1 MDLTGWMEQWNMFPA
16 PGGTILC
23 AVSGGR
29 DSLCLLHYLNA
40 LSKSRPFQVAAAHLN
55 HGMRPTAE
63 RDEAFVRQFCRQ
75 YGIPLYVERVQVY
88 EDAAARKL
96 SVEET
101 GRQAR
106 YDFLERTADA
116 VGAERIAT
124 AHHQDDQA
132 ETVLLHLL
140 RGTGLEGLGGIPPVR
155 GRLIRP
161 LLQTP
166 RREIEAYLAELGQ
179 PYVEDETNEDLHY
192 ARNRLRRVIWPE
204 LEMLHGGA
212 RENIARTAQI
222 ARQESAYLNGLA
234 QAYLPRQGGALPCR
248 ELLAAPPVLRR
259 RALMLFLEQACCG
272 RKDLGYSHLE
282 ALERLCAGGGVLDLP
297 GGAVAVCRDGMLRL
311 TRRKQ
316 PAPEQALTPGQPL
329 QWGGYTV
336 ELADAAAEAP
346 YTAVLAPDDRV
357 TVRAWRR
364 GDGLTLPGG
373 RGRRSLKRLM
383 QEYGIP
389 PEARERI
396 PVVCLNGCA
405 AAVAGIGV
413 DQAFLPPRQGRTIQI
428 IIKERNESDQ

>member
-1 MDLTGWMEQWNMFPA
+1 MDLTGWMEQWNMFP
-16 PGGTILC
+16 PPEGTILC

-29 DSLCLLHYLNA
+29 DSLCLLHYLYT
-40 LSKSRPFQVAAAHLN
+40 LSKSRPFKVAAAHLN

-106 YDFLERTADA
+106 YDFLERIADDI
-116 VGAERIAT
+116 GAERIAT
-124 AHHQDDQA
+124 AHHQGDQA

-140 RGTGLEGLGGIPPVR
+140 RGTGPEGLGGIPPVR

-161 LLQTP
+161 LLDTP
-166 RREIEAYLAELGQ
+166 RCQIEAYLAELGQ
-179 PYVEDETNEDLHY
+179 SYVEDETNGDLHY

-204 LEMLHGGA
+204 LEKLHGGA
-212 RENIARTAQI
+212 QENIARAAQI
-222 ARQESAYLNGLA
+222 ARQESGYLNDLA
-234 QAYLPRQGGALPCR
+234 QAYLPRQGEALSCG

-259 RALMLFLEQACCG
+259 RALVLFLEQAGCG
-272 RKDLGYSHLE
+272 RKDLGYSHIE

-297 GGAVAVCRDGMLRL
+297 GGAVAVCRNGTLRL
-311 TRRKQ
+311 TRREQ
-316 PAPEQALTPGQPL
+316 PAQEQTLTPGQPL

-346 YTAVLAPDDRV
+346 YTVVLAPDDKV
-357 TVRAWRR
+357 TVRSWRR
-364 GDGLTLPGG
+364 GDGLALPGG

-396 PVVCLNGCA
+396 PVVCLNGRA

-413 DQAFLPPRQGRTIQI
+413 DQAYLPPRRGRAVQI
-428 IIKERNESDQ
+428 IVKERKESDQ